1 MREGQPLRGK
11 LQSGAPCL
19 GTFTTSPDPCMTE
32 LLCGSG
38 YDFVVIDAEH
48 GALDIESIQANI
60 MATAASD
67 AVAIIR
73 VPGNDETFIKRVLDA
88 GAGGVLVPQ
97 VRSAEDAR
105 KAVAACLYP
114 PEGIRG
120 FGPKRPAN
128 YERNY
133 AEVAETA
140 NQHIVA
146 WVQIENM
153 GAVDEIEEIVRIPH
167 LAGVLI
173 GPNDLAAALGLIFQK
188 QHPRVL
194 AAIDKV
200 KAAARQAGLPLGMA
214 GLSDP
219 ESAVHWLQSGFQFA
233 TLGNIN
239 GMLMRASRNF
249 VASVREGIAEP
260 R

>member
-1 MREGQPLRGK
+1 MDLDELLRTSDFVCICCDLNPETRHLLDTSKLALMKESSFLINMARGSIVDQRALTDALREGK
-11 LQSGAPCL
+11 
-19 GTFTTSPDPCMTE
+19 
-32 LLCGSG
+32 
-38 YDFVVIDAEH
+38 
-48 GALDIESIQANI
+48 
-60 MATAASD
+60 
-67 AVAIIR
+67 
-73 VPGNDETFIKRVLDA
+73 IK
-88 GAGGVLVPQ
+88 
-97 VRSAEDAR
+97 
-105 KAVAACLYP
+105 
-114 PEGIRG
+114 
-120 FGPKRPAN
+120 
-128 YERNY
+128 
-133 AEVAETA
+133 
-140 NQHIVA
+140 
-146 WVQIENM
+146 

-219 ESAVHWLQSGFQFA
+219 ESAVQWLQSGFQFA

-239 GMLMRASRNF
+239 GMLMRASRDF
-249 VASVREGIAEP
+249 VASVREGIAGP